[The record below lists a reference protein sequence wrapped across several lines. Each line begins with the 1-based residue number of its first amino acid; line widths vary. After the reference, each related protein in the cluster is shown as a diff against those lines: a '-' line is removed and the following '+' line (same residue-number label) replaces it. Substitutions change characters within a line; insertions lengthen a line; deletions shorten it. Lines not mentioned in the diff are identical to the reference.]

1 MRLPVIIAA
10 TMERD
15 LVRLS
20 KFLSLVLR
28 HDPKVVGLSLDRGGW
43 VDVDGLISGSKK
55 AGVTLDRDLLQ
66 QVVDQGEKRRF
77 SLSPDGQR
85 VKANYGHSIDI
96 DLALEPSEPP
106 EILFHGTA
114 RHLVDGIREQGVMRA
129 GRRYVH
135 LSGDE
140 TEAEAVGRRH
150 GDPVVLKI
158 RAREMHRDGFEFF
171 LSESGIWL
179 TRSVPPHYVE
189 FPAP

>member
-1 MRLPVIIAA
+1 
-10 TMERD
+10 MERD

-28 HDPKVVGLSLDRGGW
+28 HDPKVAGVTIDRGGW
-43 VDVDGLISGSKK
+43 VDVESLISGAKQ
-55 AGVTLDRDLLQ
+55 AGVTLDRDLLR
-66 QVVDQGEKRRF
+66 QVVEHGEKKRF
-77 SLSPDGQR
+77 TLSGDGQR

-96 DLALEPSEPP
+96 DLDLDPREPP
-106 EILFHGTA
+106 EALFHGTA
-114 RHLVDGIREQGVMRA
+114 RHLLEGIREQGVVRA

-150 GDPVVLKI
+150 GEPVVLKI
-158 RAREMHRDGFEFF
+158 RARAMHEDGFEFF

-179 TRSVPPHYVE
+179 TRTVPPHYVE